1 MTINLSDFGCWTH
14 RKGCMRGRLLA
25 NENAALQAVADPM
38 PDAAD
43 AIADR
48 YHCDIRT
55 INEIADSS
63 DIDAVVICTPT
74 DMHADLIEQ
83 FRARKEGNFL
93 RKTDRP

>member
-1 MTINLSDFGCWTH
+1 MTINFAILGAGQIGQVH
-14 RKGCMRGRLLA
+14 ARAVAG
-25 NENAALQAVADPM
+25 NENAALRAVADPM
-38 PDAAD
+38 PEAAD

-48 YHCDIRT
+48 HGCDIRT

-83 FRARKEGNFL
+83 FARAEGNFL
-93 RKTDRP
+93 